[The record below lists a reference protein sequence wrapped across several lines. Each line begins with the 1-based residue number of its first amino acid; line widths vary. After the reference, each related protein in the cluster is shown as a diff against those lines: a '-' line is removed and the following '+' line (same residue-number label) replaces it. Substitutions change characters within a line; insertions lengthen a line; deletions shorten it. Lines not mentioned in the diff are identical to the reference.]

1 MRCVMK
7 QLPISQHH
15 HTSTFFFLL
24 STIYYHIGNV
34 AKDTE
39 NQSSPHCPITLWLDL
54 IICIMH
60 SYVYVMHLQQ
70 DCVHRFEI
78 CCKLIVGVGSKMGMS
93 GRRIKLL
100 NIYRVC
106 MRVCMGVWVRVVY
119 GCGWVL
125 VVQNLMRTY
134 IEQKSNFESY
144 FQKASIAL
152 SLMVFPSN
160 GNS

>member
-1 MRCVMK
+1 MCRLNNILQDLNTCCFTSEIIMLCVMK

-106 MRVCMGVWVRVVY
+106 MHVCMGV
-119 GCGWVL
+119 
-125 VVQNLMRTY
+125 
-134 IEQKSNFESY
+134 
-144 FQKASIAL
+144 
-152 SLMVFPSN
+152 
-160 GNS
+160 